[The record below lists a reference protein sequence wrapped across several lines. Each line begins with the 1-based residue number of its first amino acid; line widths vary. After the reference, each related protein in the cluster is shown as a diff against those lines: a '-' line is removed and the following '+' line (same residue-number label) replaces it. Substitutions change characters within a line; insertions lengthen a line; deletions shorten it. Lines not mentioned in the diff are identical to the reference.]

1 MLDLRP
7 ELIVAGGYNAP
18 VLARREG
25 ELVRGLGV
33 GGAIALVAGNIIGS
47 GIYVIPASLADAAGP
62 LSLLAWPIVAVGYLC
77 LNAVYSDLA
86 EAYPI
91 QGGLQ
96 VYAEKAFGPLA
107 GLLASSLYWIS
118 CVIGNAAFL
127 TAFVGYAQVFFPGLA
142 RPLAAFL
149 LAQALL
155 WSLTLV
161 NLGGVRAGAAVQMV
175 TTVLKLL
182 PLLVLSV
189 ALVPFASPANLEPF
203 APKGW
208 GALFPAIALVAW
220 PFLGSETATVPAE
233 EMKDARRTIRLAAF
247 LGFGVAALVYFAV
260 ALAVALGMPS
270 SEIAGSPSP
279 LALAAERSLGPWG
292 KTFVTLGALVSIAGI
307 LNGWILI
314 AGRLPQAAARQGYAP
329 RALAHLAP
337 RTGAPTLAL
346 LLSGLVAGAL
356 ASTYFVGSLLD
367 AYNFIALASTA
378 AALVAIAMVS
388 VALVVL
394 VRREPERFRPEQR
407 RRAPLLA
414 AVGLL
419 VVFILL
425 RGSGREVWAFTAVV
439 AIVPIVYYVGSGK
452 WAAARAARE
461 AA

>member
-1 MLDLRP
+1 M
-7 ELIVAGGYNAP
+7 GGS
-18 VLARREG
+18 
-25 ELVRGLGV
+25 
-33 GGAIALVAGNIIGS
+33 IALVAGNIIGS

-62 LSLLAWPIVAVGYLC
+62 VSLLAWPIVALGYLC

-107 GLLASSLYWIS
+107 GLITSSLYWTS

-127 TAFVGYAQVFFPGLA
+127 TAFVAYAKVFFPGLA
-142 RPLAAFL
+142 SPLAAFL

-161 NLGGVRAGAAVQMV
+161 NLGGVRAGAAVQLV
-175 TTVLKLL
+175 TTILKIL
-182 PLLVLSV
+182 PLLVLAV
-189 ALVPFASPANLEPF
+189 ALVPHAAAANLAPF
-203 APKGW
+203 TPKGW

-260 ALAVALGMPS
+260 ALAVALGLPS
-270 SEIAGSPSP
+270 SEIAGSSSP
-279 LALAAERSLGPWG
+279 LALAAERTLGPWG

-314 AGRLPQAAARQGYAP
+314 AGRLPQAAARQGYMP
-329 RALAHLAP
+329 PVLARLHA

-346 LLSGLVAGAL
+346 IVSSLAAGAL
-356 ASTYFVGSLLD
+356 ASTYFVGGLLEV
-367 AYNFIALASTA
+367 YNFVALASTA
-378 AALVAIAMVS
+378 AALVAIAMVA

-394 VRREPERFRPEQR
+394 VRREPEKFRPAQR

-414 AVGLL
+414 TVGLV
-419 VVFILL
+419 VVFVLL
-425 RGSGREVWAFTAVV
+425 RGSGWQVWTFTAIAAAVPV
-439 AIVPIVYYVGSGK
+439 AYYVGSGK
-452 WAAARAARE
+452 WAAARANASE
-461 AA
+461 SA

>member
-1 MLDLRP
+1 MRAVP
-7 ELIVAGGYNAP
+7 EP
-18 VLARREG
+18 REG
-25 ELVRGLGV
+25 QLVRGLGL

-47 GIYVIPASLADAAGP
+47 GIYVIPASLAGAAGP

-142 RPLAAFL
+142 SPLAAFL
-149 LAQALL
+149 LAQSLL

-175 TTVLKLL
+175 TTVLKIL
-182 PLLVLSV
+182 PLVVLAV
-189 ALVPFASPANLEPF
+189 ALVPMASPAHLEPF
-203 APKGW
+203 APQGL

-233 EMKDARRTIRLAAF
+233 EMKDARRTIRLATF
-247 LGFGVAALVYFAV
+247 LGFGVAALVYFLV
-260 ALAVALGMPS
+260 ALALAMGLPTA
-270 SEIAGSPSP
+270 EIAGSPSP
-279 LALAAERSLGPWG
+279 LALAAERALGPGG
-292 KTFVTLGALVSIAGI
+292 KAFVTLGALVSIAGI

-314 AGRLPQAAARQGYAP
+314 AGRLPQAAARDGYMP
-329 RALAHLAP
+329 RAFAHVHP
-337 RTGAPTLAL
+337 RTGVPARAL
-346 LLSGLVAGAL
+346 VLSGLAAGAL
-356 ASTYFVGSLLD
+356 ASTYFVQGLLD
-367 AYNFIALASTA
+367 AFNFIALASTA
-378 AALVAIAMVS
+378 TALVAIAMV
-388 VALVVL
+388 VLALVVL
-394 VRREPERFRPEQR
+394 VRREPERFRPAQR

-414 AVGLL
+414 AVGLI
-419 VVFILL
+419 VVCVLL
-425 RGSGREVWAFTAVV
+425 RGSGWQVWTFTAV
-439 AIVPIVYYVGSGK
+439 AAALPILYYVGSGR
-452 WAAARAARE
+452 WAGARASAGDR
-461 AA
+461 AS

>member
-1 MLDLRP
+1 MRD
-7 ELIVAGGYNAP
+7 
-18 VLARREG
+18 REQG
-25 ELVRGLGV
+25 RLVQGLGLPASV
-33 GGAIALVAGNIIGS
+33 ALVTGNIIGS

-107 GLLASSLYWIS
+107 GLLASSLYWTS

-127 TAFVGYAQVFFPGLA
+127 TAFVGYAQVFFPTLA
-142 RPLAAFL
+142 SPLPAFL

-155 WSLTLV
+155 WCLTLV
-161 NLGGVRAGAAVQMV
+161 NLGGVRAGAAVQMA
-175 TTVLKLL
+175 TTVLKIL
-182 PLLVLSV
+182 PLLVLAV
-189 ALVPFASPANLEPF
+189 ALVPHAAAANLEPF
-203 APKGW
+203 TPKGW

-233 EMKDARRTIRLAAF
+233 EMKDARRTIRLATF

-260 ALAVALGMPS
+260 ALTVAMGLPS
-270 SEIAGSPSP
+270 SEIAGSASP
-279 LALAAERSLGPWG
+279 LALAAERTLGPWG

-314 AGRLPQAAARQGYAP
+314 ASRLPQAAASQGYMP
-329 RALAHLAP
+329 RALAHLHP
-337 RTGAPTLAL
+337 RTGAPTRAL
-346 LLSGLVAGAL
+346 VLSSLVAGAL
-356 ASTYFVGSLLD
+356 ASTYFVSGLLE

-378 AALVAIAMVS
+378 AALVAIAMVAA
-388 VALVVL
+388 ALVVL
-394 VRREPERFRPEQR
+394 VRREPERFRPAQR

-414 AVGLL
+414 AVGLV
-419 VVFILL
+419 VVFVLL
-425 RGSGREVWAFTAVV
+425 RGSGWQVWTFTAFAAAIPV
-439 AIVPIVYYVGSGK
+439 AYYFGSGK
-452 WAAARAARE
+452 WAAARASAGE
-461 AA
+461 PT

>member
-1 MLDLRP
+1 MRDRA
-7 ELIVAGGYNAP
+7 VYNAQ
-18 VLARREG
+18 VAERKQG
-25 ELVRGLGV
+25 QLVRGLGV
-33 GGAIALVAGNIIGS
+33 GGATALVAGNIIGS

-62 LSLLAWPIVAVGYLC
+62 LSLLAWPIVAVGYLG
-77 LNAVYSDLA
+77 LNALYSDLA

-107 GLLASSLYWIS
+107 GLLASSLYWTS

-127 TAFVGYAQVFFPGLA
+127 TAFVGYAQVFFPVL
-142 RPLAAFL
+142 RSPLPAFL

-175 TTVLKLL
+175 TTILKVL
-182 PLLVLSV
+182 PLLVLTV
-189 ALVPFASPANLEPF
+189 ALFPRAASANLEPF
-203 APKGW
+203 TPKGW

-233 EMKDARRTIRLAAF
+233 EMKDAGRTIRLATF
-247 LGFGVAALVYFAV
+247 LGFGLAALVYFAI
-260 ALAVALGMPS
+260 ALTLAMGMPS

-279 LALAAERSLGPWG
+279 LALAAERTLGPWG

-314 AGRLPQAAARQGYAP
+314 AGRLPQAAARHGYMP
-329 RALAHLAP
+329 RALAHLHP
-337 RTGAPTLAL
+337 WTGAPTLAL
-346 LLSGLVAGAL
+346 LLSSVVAGAL
-356 ASTYFVGSLLD
+356 ASTYFVRGLLE

-378 AALVAIAMVS
+378 AALVAIAMVAA
-388 VALVVL
+388 ALVVL

-414 AVGLL
+414 TVSLI
-419 VVFILL
+419 VVFVLL
-425 RGSGREVWAFTAVV
+425 RGSGWQVWSFTAVAAV
-439 AIVPIVYYVGSGK
+439 VPIAYYVGSGR
-452 WAAARAARE
+452 WAAARAS
-461 AA
+461 AAERT